1 MMPAMVLHFTGAD
14 GLRITA
20 DSLGPDDAP
29 PVLLL
34 HGGGQTR
41 HAWGGLAEILAGKG
55 FRAVSIDQ
63 RGHGQSAWSPEGRYA
78 LGDFASDVRAVC
90 AALGRRPVLVGASLG
105 GLASLLAEAEG
116 PFARALVMVDIAHR
130 LELEGVQRILGFMTE
145 NAASGFASLEE
156 AADAVAA
163 YLPHRKR
170 PRDLAGL
177 AKNLRL
183 GDDGRYRWHW
193 DPRFLEAGHGEDP
206 AHAAARL
213 RNAASALRLPTL
225 LVRGGLSDVLSEE
238 GAREFLELV
247 PGARYAD
254 VGGAAHMVA
263 GDRNDAFNAA
273 VLAFLGELAPD
284 GG

>member
-1 MMPAMVLHFTGAD
+1 MLLHFTGAD
-14 GLRITA
+14 DLRITG
-20 DSLGPDDAP
+20 DVLGAAGAR

-41 HAWGGLAEILAGKG
+41 HAWGALAEVLASAG

-63 RGHGQSAWSPEGRYA
+63 RGHGESAWSPEGRYA
-78 LGDFASDVRAVC
+78 LSDFAADVRAVC
-90 AALGRRPVLVGASLG
+90 ATLGQPPILVGASLG

-130 LELEGVQRILGFMTE
+130 LELEGVQRILGFM
-145 NAASGFASLEE
+145 AARSQSGFASLEE

-183 GDDGRYRWHW
+183 GDDGRHRWHW

-206 AHAAARL
+206 VRSAQRL
-213 RNAASALRLPTL
+213 HDAASALRLPTL
-225 LVRGGLSDVLSEE
+225 LVRGGLSDVLSED
-238 GAREFLELV
+238 GAREFLGLV

-263 GDRNDAFNAA
+263 GDRNDAFNQAI
-273 VLAFLGELAPD
+273 LAFLGDL
-284 GG
+284 